1 MRPKILLISLCISL
15 IYFNMKAQSPDII
28 LEAFATGY
36 TNITDISN
44 AGDERLFVVEQS
56 GIIRILDE
64 EGNFHNEPFLDITGR
79 VRDEGNEQGLL
90 GLTFHPDYASNGY
103 FYVNYT
109 SQPEG
114 ETHISRFTMVS
125 GNPDMADPAS
135 ELIIFSQDQPFDNH
149 NAGDLNFGPDGYLY
163 FGLGDGGAANDEL
176 EAAQDGTTYLG
187 KMIRIDVDG
196 GDPYAIPADNPFV
209 NDTSV
214 LDEIWALGVRNP
226 WRFSFDRLNG
236 DMWIADVGQ
245 NQYEEINVE
254 SSNSEG
260 GKNWGWDCYEGYEL
274 FESAGCG
281 PEDNYDFPVFVYAH
295 GNTHCS
301 VTGGYIYRGST
312 HPDLQGHY
320 ILTDLCSRNFWT
332 VYETSAGEFD
342 TTDQGQ
348 LTDMPVT
355 TFGEDQDGELYAAE
369 RSGTIYRITTDS
381 TTSTSLPNT
390 STPSMKVHPNPLT
403 DSSILYYHNPS
414 SGAVQ
419 LSLVSSNG
427 NVIWEFSDQN
437 ADIGDSQLELGQNL
451 KLGSIPSGIYYLT
464 LKTRSNTITEKVFIR
479 K

>member
-1 MRPKILLISLCISL
+1 MRAIIFLIFLCISL
-15 IYFNMKAQSPDII
+15 SCVHIKAQGPEII

-44 AGDERLFVVEQS
+44 AGDERLFIVEQS

-64 EGNFHNEPFLDITGR
+64 EGNFFNEPFLDITDR

-90 GLTFHPDYASNGY
+90 GLTFHPDYSNNGY

-114 ETHISRFTMVS
+114 ETHISRFTTVS
-125 GNPDMADPAS
+125 NNPDMADPAS
-135 ELIIFSQDQPFDNH
+135 ESIIFSQDQPFENH

-176 EAAQDGTTYLG
+176 EAAQDGTSYLG

-196 GDPYAIPADNPFV
+196 GDPYAIPTDNPFV
-209 NDTSV
+209 NDTNV

-226 WRFSFDRLNG
+226 WRFSFDRLTG

-254 SSNSEG
+254 LSDSEG

-301 VTGGYIYRGST
+301 VTGGYVYRGSA

-320 ILTDLCSRNFWT
+320 ILTDLCSRNIWT
-332 VYETSAGEFD
+332 VFKTSSGEYD
-342 TTDQGQ
+342 TTNQGQ

-355 TFGEDQDGELYAAE
+355 TFGEDQNGELYAGE

-381 TTSTSLPNT
+381 TTSTLLPNEAL
-390 STPSMKVHPNPLT
+390 PSMKINPNPIT
-403 DSSILYYHNPS
+403 ESSILIYNNS
-414 SGAVQ
+414 SYGPVQ
-419 LSLVSSNG
+419 FSLTSSNG
-427 NVIWEFSDQN
+427 HIIWEHSEQN
-437 ADIGDSQLELGQNL
+437 TETGDYQLDLGQRID
-451 KLGSIPSGIYYLT
+451 LGSIPSGIYYLT
-464 LKTRSNTITEKVFIR
+464 LKTHTYTLTEKVFVR